1 MRNRRVR
8 HRREARNEQKEAPRP
23 HGLATSSKTSRDTN
37 DPQESGATPGP
48 FRSARL
54 APPEA
59 HTPSSVI
66 SPQNITLLAC
76 PAFYTA
82 RLTGSLSI
90 VAFPGFAFGRI
101 HSRGLYLILPVS
113 GFRVLPSGSAVRSRF
128 GSRLPVTREIP
139 PLSYRTSS
147 LSFQAGRSI
156 CAVPSLSCVRDS

>member
-23 HGLATSSKTSRDTN
+23 HGLATSSKSQKRHQDTN
-37 DPQESGATPGP
+37 DPQESGETPGP

-90 VAFPGFAFGRI
+90 VAFPGYIPGAYTLFFRLA
-101 HSRGLYLILPVS
+101 VS
-113 GFRVLPSGSAVRSRF
+113 GFC
-128 GSRLPVTREIP
+128 LPVLRYVRGSVHGCRSPERSH
-139 PLSYRTSS
+139 LSRTGHR
-147 LSFQAGRSI
+147 LFHFRPASI